1 MVFLSDET
9 IRRWSRPV
17 TRIDAS
23 RRARAGAALL
33 ELTAR
38 LTEGKELGDD
48 FMSLLGK
55 VEKAGER
62 VMSANFGTLGF
73 RIHGDDRQTG
83 GITV

>member
-1 MVFLSDET
+1 LVFLSDET

-23 RRARAGAALL
+23 RRARAGAAQ
-33 ELTAR
+33 
-38 LTEGKELGDD
+38 LGDD